1 LVIHPKPIPYNINIS
16 QMKKAYIVIAAC
28 LLYSAAWA
36 QNVKLDTKTKS
47 AMEKVDQEKIKSHIT
62 YLADDKLK
70 GRKPGTEG
78 YQMAVDYVVK
88 QFTEIGIAPGG
99 DNGTYLQKL
108 ILRRA
113 TVNNNLSKA
122 VLVDRSGNVDSLKA
136 GRDIF
141 IIPGVLRN
149 EVTTQAPLVFVGYG
163 IEIPGSYSDYENI
176 DVKGKIVVFLNGSPQ
191 GLNLPSTIMAHF
203 NNPASKIEIA
213 AQKGAIGAIV
223 APASSTATISSASI
237 TTAAM
242 NPDKTVAYG
251 RSVAGNLRTTA
262 RVPFTTLQRLFFNST
277 KSLSET
283 LANLRSGTPG
293 SFELPFSILM
303 NYTSTFNDIE
313 SYNVIGK
320 ISGSDKKLKDEYVVH
335 TAHLDHVGIGRP
347 IKGDSIYNGAH
358 DNASGVASLLEI
370 SRIYKQAT
378 KPLRSVLIV
387 MVTAEEMGLLG
398 SAYFAG
404 NPTVPKSQIV
414 ADVNTDMPTLI
425 APLLSVAPLGAE
437 HSSLVNNVDFACKQ
451 LGIVRQQDPMPEEV
465 RFIRSDQYSFVQ
477 QGIPAL
483 HVKYGT
489 LTKDNSFDLV
499 EFTKKW
505 RDENYHRPSDEIT
518 NNFDFDAAR
527 KYVQLNFLISYSV
540 AQTRERPK
548 WNEGDFFG
556 QRLMR

>member
-1 LVIHPKPIPYNINIS
+1 
-16 QMKKAYIVIAAC
+16 MKKIPFIFITAC
-28 LLYSAAWA
+28 LFTVAAYA
-36 QNVKLDTKTKS
+36 QHVKLDARTKS
-47 AMEKVDQEKIKSHIT
+47 AMERVDKEKIKSHIT

-70 GRKPGTEG
+70 GRMPGKEG
-78 YQMAVDYVVK
+78 YQLAVDYVVN
-88 QFTEIGIAPGG
+88 QFTEIGVAPGG

-113 TVNNNLSKA
+113 TVNNALSKA
-122 VLVDRSGNVDSLKA
+122 MLIDRSGNVDSLKV

-141 IIPGVLRN
+141 IVPGVMKN
-149 EVTTQAPLVFVGYG
+149 EVTAQAPLVFVGYG
-163 IEIPGSYSDYENI
+163 IEIPGNYSDYANI
-176 DVKGKIVVFLNGSPQ
+176 DVAGKIVVFLNGSPT
-191 GLNLPSTIMAHF
+191 GLNLPSTMMAHF
-203 NNPASKIEIA
+203 NNPASKMEIA
-213 AQKGAIGAIV
+213 AQKGAIGALI
-223 APASSTATISSASI
+223 APATPTAVISSSSV

-242 NPDKTVAYG
+242 NMEKTTAYG
-251 RSVAGNLRTTA
+251 RSVAGNLKATA
-262 RVPFTTLQRLFFNST
+262 RIPYTTLQRLFFNST
-277 KSLSET
+277 KSLAQS
-283 LANLRSGTPG
+283 LSDLKNGVPA
-293 SFELPFSILM
+293 SFEFPASFLM
-303 NYTSTFNDIE
+303 KYTSSFNDIE

-320 ISGSDKKLKDEYVVH
+320 ITGTDKKLKEEYVVH

-370 SRIYKQAT
+370 SRIYNQAT

-414 ADVNTDMPTLI
+414 ANVNTDMPTLI

-437 HSSLVNNVDFACKQ
+437 HSSLVKNVDFACQQ
-451 LGIVRQQDPMPEEV
+451 LGIIRQEDPMPEEV

-489 LTKDNSFDLV
+489 LTQDNSFDLV

-505 RDENYHRPSDEIT
+505 RDENYHKPSDEIT
-518 NNFDFDAAR
+518 NNFDFEAGR

-540 AQTRERPK
+540 AQTRKRPT
-548 WNEGDFFG
+548 WNAGDFFG
-556 QRLMR
+556 ERKLN

>member
-1 LVIHPKPIPYNINIS
+1 MIKFYTVSLF
-16 QMKKAYIVIAAC
+16 A
-28 LLYSAAWA
+28 LLLTSAALS
-36 QNVKLDTKTKS
+36 QNVKLDSKTKN
-47 AMEKVDQEKIKSHIT
+47 ALDQVDKEKIKSHIT

-78 YQMAVDYVVK
+78 YQMAVDYVVN
-88 QFTEIGIAPGG
+88 QFTQIGITPGG

-108 ILRRA
+108 VLRRA
-113 TVNNNLSKA
+113 NVDNKTTKA
-122 VLVDRSGNVDSLKA
+122 VLVDRSGNVDSLVA
-136 GRDIF
+136 GKDVF
-141 IIPGVLRN
+141 IVPGVIQNHVQL
-149 EVTTQAPLVFVGYG
+149 EAPLVFVGYG
-163 IEIPGSYSDYENI
+163 IEIPGKYSDYNNI

-191 GLNLPSTIMAHF
+191 GLDLPSTIMAHF
-203 NNPASKIEIA
+203 NNAASKIEIA
-213 AQKGAIGAIV
+213 TQKGAIGAII
-223 APASSTATISSASI
+223 APASPTARVNSSGT

-242 NPDKTVAYG
+242 NPEKSTAYG
-251 RSVAGNLRTTA
+251 RSVAGNLKA
-262 RVPFTTLQRLFFNST
+262 IANVPYTTLQRLFFNSN
-277 KSLSET
+277 KSLQQS
-283 LANLRSGTPG
+283 LADLRNGTSS
-293 SFELPFSILM
+293 SFDLSSSLRLEYNSSF
-303 NYTSTFNDIE
+303 TDIE

-320 ISGSDKKLKDEYVVH
+320 ITGSDKTLKEEYVVH

-347 IKGDSIYNGAH
+347 INGDSIYNGAH

-370 SRIYKQAT
+370 SRIYKQGT

-437 HSSLVNNVDFACKQ
+437 HSSLVKNVDFACQQ
-451 LGIVRQQDPMPEEV
+451 LGIVRQEDPMPEEV

-527 KYVQLNFLISYSV
+527 KYVQLNFLISYSI
-540 AQTRERPK
+540 AQTKERPVWK
-548 WNEGDFFG
+548 KDDFFG
-556 QRLMR
+556 QRNSR

>member
-1 LVIHPKPIPYNINIS
+1 MIRAS
-16 QMKKAYIVIAAC
+16 
-28 LLYSAAWA
+28 LLLLTILSFTLPVSS
-36 QNVKLDTKTKS
+36 QNVKLDSKTKS
-47 AMEKVDQEKIKSHIT
+47 AMEQVDKEKIKSHIA

-70 GRKPGTEG
+70 GRMPGKEG

-88 QFTEIGIAPGG
+88 QFSEIGVAPGG

-108 ILRRA
+108 VLRRA
-113 TVNNNLSKA
+113 TVNNAISKA

-136 GRDIF
+136 GRDIY
-141 IIPGVLRN
+141 IVPGVLRAD
-149 EVTTQAPLVFVGYG
+149 VTAQAPLVFVGYG

-203 NNPASKIEIA
+203 NNAASKMEIA

-223 APASSTATISSASI
+223 APSTPTATISAASV

-242 NPDKTVAYG
+242 NPEKTEAYG

-262 RVPFTTLQRLFFNST
+262 RIPFTTLQRLFFNST

-283 LANLRSGTPG
+283 LANLRNGTPG
-293 SFELPFSILM
+293 SFELPFTMLM
-303 NYTSTFNDIE
+303 KYTSSFNDIE

-320 ISGSDKKLKDEYVVH
+320 ITGSDRNLKDEYVVH

-370 SRIYKQAT
+370 SRIYKNAT

-414 ADVNTDMPTLI
+414 ANVNTDMPTLI

-437 HSSLVNNVDFACKQ
+437 HSSLVKNVDFACQQ
-451 LGIVRQQDPMPEEV
+451 LGIVRQEDPMPEEV

-518 NNFDFDAAR
+518 NNFDFDAGR
-527 KYVQLNFLISYSV
+527 KYVQLNFLISYSI
-540 AQTRERPK
+540 AQTKARPT
-548 WNEGDFFG
+548 WNAGDFFG
-556 QRLMR
+556 QKTSK

>member
-1 LVIHPKPIPYNINIS
+1 
-16 QMKKAYIVIAAC
+16 
-28 LLYSAAWA
+28 
-36 QNVKLDTKTKS
+36 
-47 AMEKVDQEKIKSHIT
+47 
-62 YLADDKLK
+62 
-70 GRKPGTEG
+70 
-78 YQMAVDYVVK
+78 
-88 QFTEIGIAPGG
+88 
-99 DNGTYLQKL
+99 
-108 ILRRA
+108 
-113 TVNNNLSKA
+113 
-122 VLVDRSGNVDSLKA
+122 
-136 GRDIF
+136 
-141 IIPGVLRN
+141 
-149 EVTTQAPLVFVGYG
+149 
-163 IEIPGSYSDYENI
+163 
-176 DVKGKIVVFLNGSPQ
+176 VFLNGSPQ
-191 GLNLPSTIMAHF
+191 GLDLPSTLMAHF
-203 NNPASKIEIA
+203 ANAASKMEIA
-213 AQKGAIGAIV
+213 AQKGAVGAIV
-223 APASSTATISSASI
+223 APATEHGSISNSNT

-242 NPDKTVAYG
+242 NPEKTTAYG
-251 RSVAGNLRTTA
+251 RSVAGNLNAVA
-262 RVPFTTLQRLFFNST
+262 RIPFTTLQRLFFNSD
-277 KSLSET
+277 KNLQQT
-283 LANLRSGTPG
+283 LADLKAGTPS
-293 SFELPFSILM
+293 SFNL
-303 NYTSTFNDIE
+303 TSTLHLNYNSTFTDIE
-313 SYNVIGK
+313 SYNVVGK
-320 ISGSDKKLKDEYVVH
+320 ITGSDKKLKDEYVVH

-370 SRIYKQAT
+370 GRIYKQIA

-437 HSSLVNNVDFACKQ
+437 HSSLVNNVDFACNQ

-483 HVKYGT
+483 HIKYGT

-527 KYVQLNFLISYSV
+527 KYVQLNFLISYSI
-540 AQTRERPK
+540 AQTRERPT
-548 WNEGDFFG
+548 WNKGDFFG
-556 QRLMR
+556 QRAK

>member
-1 LVIHPKPIPYNINIS
+1 MIRAS
-16 QMKKAYIVIAAC
+16 
-28 LLYSAAWA
+28 LLILTILCFTVPVSS
-36 QNVKLDTKTKS
+36 QNVKLDSKTKS
-47 AMEKVDQEKIKSHIT
+47 AMERVDKEKIKSHIA

-70 GRKPGTEG
+70 GRMPGKEG

-88 QFTEIGIAPGG
+88 QFTEIGVAPGG

-113 TVNNNLSKA
+113 TVNNAISKA

-141 IIPGVLRN
+141 IVPGVLRTD
-149 EVTTQAPLVFVGYG
+149 VTAQAPLVFVGYG

-191 GLNLPSTIMAHF
+191 GLNLPSTLMAHF
-203 NNPASKIEIA
+203 NNAASKMEIA

-223 APASSTATISSASI
+223 APATPTAPISAASV

-242 NPDKTVAYG
+242 NPEKTEAYG

-262 RVPFTTLQRLFFNST
+262 RIPFSTLQRIFFNST
-277 KSLSET
+277 KSLTET
-283 LANLRSGTPG
+283 LANLRNGKPG
-293 SFELPFSILM
+293 SFELPFTMLM
-303 NYTSTFNDIE
+303 KYTSAFNDIE

-320 ISGSDKKLKDEYVVH
+320 ITGSDNKLKDEYVVH

-370 SRIYKQAT
+370 SRIYKNAT

-414 ADVNTDMPTLI
+414 ANVNTDMPTLI

-437 HSSLVNNVDFACKQ
+437 HSSLVKNVDFACQQ
-451 LGIVRQQDPMPEEV
+451 LGIVRQEDPMPEEV

-518 NNFDFDAAR
+518 NNFDFEAGR

-540 AQTRERPK
+540 AQTKARPT
-548 WNEGDFFG
+548 WNAGDFFG
-556 QRLMR
+556 QKTIK

>member
-1 LVIHPKPIPYNINIS
+1 
-16 QMKKAYIVIAAC
+16 MKKICALVSTIF
-28 LLYSAAWA
+28 LLSPFVYSQAI
-36 QNVKLDTKTKS
+36 KLDSKTK
-47 AMEKVDQEKIKSHIT
+47 AALDRVDKEIIKSHIT

-70 GRKPGTEG
+70 GRQPGKEG
-78 YQMAVDYVVK
+78 YQMAVDYVVD
-88 QFTEIGIAPGG
+88 QFTKMGMAPGG
-99 DNGTYLQKL
+99 DHGTYLQKL

-113 TVNNNLSKA
+113 TVNNKISKA
-122 VLVDRSGNVDSLKA
+122 VLKDPAGNVDSLA
-136 GRDIF
+136 TGRDIF
-141 IIPGVLRN
+141 IVPGVLQN
-149 EVTTQAPLVFVGYG
+149 EVQLEAPLVFVGYG
-163 IEIPGSYSDYENI
+163 IEIPGNYSDYDKI
-176 DVKGKIVVFLNGSPQ
+176 DVKGKIVVFLSGTPE
-191 GLNLPSTIMAHF
+191 GLDLPSTLMAHF
-203 NNPASKIEIA
+203 ANAASKMDIA
-213 AQKGAIGAIV
+213 AQKGAVGAIV
-223 APASSTATISSASI
+223 APATAKGSVNSSST

-242 NPDKTVAYG
+242 NPEKTTAYG
-251 RSVAGNLRTTA
+251 RSVAGNLNAVA
-262 RVPFTTLQRLFFNST
+262 RVPFTTLQRLFFSSGKN
-277 KSLSET
+277 LQQT
-283 LANLRSGTPG
+283 LADLKAGTPA
-293 SFELPFSILM
+293 SFELSRSLRLT
-303 NYTSTFNDIE
+303 YTSTFNDTE

-320 ISGSDKKLKDEYVVH
+320 IPGGDKNLKDEYVVH

-370 SRIYKQAT
+370 GRIYKQIG

-437 HSSLVNNVDFACKQ
+437 HSSLVNNVDFACNQ

-465 RFIRSDQYSFVQ
+465 RFIRSDQYSFVL

-483 HVKYGT
+483 HIKYGT

-518 NNFDFDAAR
+518 NNFDFEAAK
-527 KYVQLNFLISYSV
+527 KYVQLNFLISYSI
-540 AQTRERPK
+540 AQTRERPR

-556 QRLMR
+556 QRAIK